1 MVKSP
6 SSPAWMPDL
15 PREQMCDD
23 IHEFSTKFELPQ
35 LDEPGLLD
43 DELMHFRTA
52 FMQEEL
58 DEILDAYQM
67 GDSEAVLDGI
77 TDLMYVVLGTAWMM
91 NVPILE
97 AWGRVHT
104 ANMKKEKVVDASESK
119 RNSPYDLKKP
129 EGWSHPYLGDL
140 INHD

>member
-1 MVKSP
+1 MVTSL
-6 SSPAWMPDL
+6 SWLDSL

-23 IHEFSTKFELPQ
+23 IHEFGEKFDLPQ
-35 LDEPGLLD
+35 LEEPGLLD

-58 DEILDAYQM
+58 DEILEAYQI
-67 GDSEAVLDGI
+67 GDAEAVLDGI

-97 AWGRVHT
+97 AWGRVHV

-119 RNSPYDLKKP
+119 RHSPYDLKKP
-129 EGWSHPYLGDL
+129 EGWTPPDLSDL
-140 INHD
+140 I